1 MKGKLKVYLDT
12 SVISALFD
20 DRNPERKFLTELFF
34 KESNNFEIYVSNITI
49 VEIEKTPD
57 EKIKRKMKEK
67 IKDFSILTISN
78 ETEEFGNSLIKKG
91 AINKSYSEDAYH
103 IAIAIIN
110 EMDFLLSWNF
120 RHIVRNKTRDIVRM
134 INTLNNLKQIS
145 IITPAELIQ
154 RCIKV
159 LIENEIEK
167 IKKKVEKEFPN
178 DLALQQIHIARKI
191 IAFEAEMKGL
201 SYLDY
206 IKSLTKDI
214 KC

>member
-20 DRNPERKFLTELFF
+20 ERNPERKSLTESFF
-34 KESNNFEIYVSNITI
+34 KESNDFEIFISNITI
-49 VEIEKTPD
+49 AEIEKTPD

-78 ETEEFGNSLIKKG
+78 EIEELGNSLIEKG

-110 EMDFLLSWNF
+110 EMDYLLSWNF

-145 IITPAELIQ
+145 IITPAELI
-154 RCIKV
+154 
-159 LIENEIEK
+159 
-167 IKKKVEKEFPN
+167 
-178 DLALQQIHIARKI
+178 
-191 IAFEAEMKGL
+191 
-201 SYLDY
+201 
-206 IKSLTKDI
+206 
-214 KC
+214 